1 MCLLPIWGN
10 LMVYGFR
17 RMARMNF
24 DNDRTVPRTI
34 AVDFDGTLC
43 EYAWPNIGAEKENV
57 TAYVR
62 KKKKDGWMVS

>member
-1 MCLLPIWGN
+1 
-10 LMVYGFR
+10 
-17 RMARMNF
+17 MNF
-24 DNDRTVPRTI
+24 DNDGTVPRTI

-62 KKKKDGWMVS
+62 KKKKRRLDGNFEDVS

>member
-10 LMVYGFR
+10 LMVYVFR

-24 DNDRTVPRTI
+24 DN
-34 AVDFDGTLC
+34 DGTLC

-62 KKKKDGWMVS
+62 KKKKKTVGW

>member
-1 MCLLPIWGN
+1 
-10 LMVYGFR
+10 
-17 RMARMNF
+17 MNF

-62 KKKKDGWMVS
+62 KKKKRRLDGNFVDESDRQTFGRGR